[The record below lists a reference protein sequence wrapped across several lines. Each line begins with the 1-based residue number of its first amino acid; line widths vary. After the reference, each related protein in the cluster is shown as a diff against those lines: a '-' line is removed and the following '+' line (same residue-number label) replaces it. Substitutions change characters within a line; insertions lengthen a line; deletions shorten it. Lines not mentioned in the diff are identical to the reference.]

1 MNLLPNKNLTS
12 TAYFAKNLPVS
23 QIFRLANPNLT
34 KIHNS
39 EKKHYFEQTIT
50 STNHSF
56 RQN

>member
-39 EKKHYFEQTIT
+39 EKNIT
-50 STNHSF
+50 SNKTAAF
-56 RQN
+56 RQITPTT